1 MTNSRVIREEPGEYR
16 VTMEYAL
23 DGTFEVAGESKA
35 PITLTVR
42 VEDAWDKLPERIRP
56 YSYDAEVWRDEME
69 EPTDTLKDVAPD
81 ARIFIDFKATFRIE
95 FK

>member
-42 VEDAWDKLPERIRP
+42 WKMHGINFQSG
-56 YSYDAEVWRDEME
+56 YGGIHMMQKYG
-69 EPTDTLKDVAPD
+69 
-81 ARIFIDFKATFRIE
+81 ATRW
-95 FK
+95 KSQRTP